1 MGTKQDAVC
10 LRGQITGDNIRALQL
25 GAVEARQCCLLLGNG
40 HSVLLELRDYPLT
53 TLFVGLAVHRT
64 RTEVTLLLTEL
75 EGTVG
80 NKGWSYWLHT
90 HRIVT
95 RSLLA
100 KPARDQCGDECC
112 RTDCLQKTSHTFC
125 TCFITRRKLP
135 PQIFWISCS
144 L

>member
-1 MGTKQDAVC
+1 MGTKQDTVC
-10 LRGQITGDNIRALQL
+10 LRRQITGDNICALQL
-25 GAVEARQCCLLLGNG
+25 SAVEARQRSLLFGNG
-40 HSVLLELRDYPLT
+40 HSVPLELRDYPPT
-53 TLFVGLAVHRT
+53 TLFVGLTVHRT

-75 EGTVG
+75 KSTVG
-80 NKGWSYWLHT
+80 DKGRSYWLNT
-90 HRIVT
+90 HRIVI

-100 KPARDQCGDECC
+100 KPARDKCGDECC